1 MNFSD
6 LMKEVEIMFNSWV
19 NDSQLREYIFN
30 NDKEAMQKEFINCI
44 QQKIGSDF
52 VLLSK
57 EEFFNLH

>member
-57 EEFFNLH
+57 EEFFNLY

>member
-6 LMKEVEIMFNSWV
+6 LMKEVEVMFNSWV

-57 EEFFNLH
+57 EEFFNLY